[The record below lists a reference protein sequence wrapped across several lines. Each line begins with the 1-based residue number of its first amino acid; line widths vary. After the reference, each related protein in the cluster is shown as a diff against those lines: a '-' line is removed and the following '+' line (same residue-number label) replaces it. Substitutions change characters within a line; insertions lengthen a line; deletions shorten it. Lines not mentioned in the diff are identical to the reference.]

1 MFAHKSCPRALPSSL
16 ALEPCLGGLA
26 LGALPWGLCPPVLLT
41 HRHFKFF
48 RPLFTSSLVSS
59 WVGCKVPSA
68 LFHWLHLFARWIARL
83 FTPCFLLAGW
93 LMDWFLGW
101 LIGWLIDWLTD
112 GLTGSLMDLV
122 CYFFPFFLFFA
133 EVFNGGWVQLPDCCS
148 LNGTDRVVAMA
159 ANIESQF
166 LHVSCSSSFWD
177 SLYRFCWDS
186 WPDAPRSR
194 HRLPFSGTCRDF
206 LLGPGPSSAKD
217 SDATKDSCQRFDA
230 IDWYSPPG
238 SIRNLLQGG
247 NWVCVCVWGGA
258 RCHTFMRFGGIDGHR
273 FRWWIQILLPGIGWR
288 DSCWDFPRFSEI
300 FWDTWTFFKIL
311 LSKSVRIPAEIPYPA
326 DFLPQIFERFFRILE
341 DDSLRDFSFA
351 SSLKDSCLNGS
362 TVSLA
367 LFKAHQDSCWILAG
381 FPPPALDGVSD
392 RHLPPDRWCL
402 LSEGAW

>member
-1 MFAHKSCPRALPSSL
+1 
-16 ALEPCLGGLA
+16 
-26 LGALPWGLCPPVLLT
+26 
-41 HRHFKFF
+41 
-48 RPLFTSSLVSS
+48 
-59 WVGCKVPSA
+59 
-68 LFHWLHLFARWIARL
+68 
-83 FTPCFLLAGW
+83 
-93 LMDWFLGW
+93 MDWFLGW

-247 NWVCVCVWGGA
+247 NWVCVCVCGGFA
-258 RCHTFMRFGGIDGHR
+258 AILLWDSAGLTGIDSDDGSKFFFQGSADGILVGI
-273 FRWWIQILLPGIGWR
+273 FR
-288 DSCWDFPRFSEI
+288 
-300 FWDTWTFFKIL
+300 
-311 LSKSVRIPAEIPYPA
+311 
-326 DFLPQIFERFFRILE
+326 
-341 DDSLRDFSFA
+341 DSLRFSGIPEH
-351 SSLKDSCLNGS
+351 SSRSSCQNPLGSLPKFPILLIFSLRFLKDSFGFLKMILCVTFHLLLLWRILVWMDPPCPWHYLRLIRIHVGFSQGS
-362 TVSLA
+362 
-367 LFKAHQDSCWILAG
+367 
-381 FPPPALDGVSD
+381 
-392 RHLPPDRWCL
+392 RRRR
-402 LSEGAW
+402 